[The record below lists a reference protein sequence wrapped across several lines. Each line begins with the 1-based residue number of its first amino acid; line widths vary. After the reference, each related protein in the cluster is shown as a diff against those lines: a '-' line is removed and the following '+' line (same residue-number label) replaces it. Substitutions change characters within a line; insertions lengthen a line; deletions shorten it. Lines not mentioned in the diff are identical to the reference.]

1 MGVGGCAGDGGGGD
15 EELLI
20 MVAGAAVP
28 VEGGRGGVAAAP
40 VRSASA
46 WRHACVLWAG
56 WSFCGLD
63 F

>member
-1 MGVGGCAGDGGGGD
+1 MGVGGCAGDGGGD